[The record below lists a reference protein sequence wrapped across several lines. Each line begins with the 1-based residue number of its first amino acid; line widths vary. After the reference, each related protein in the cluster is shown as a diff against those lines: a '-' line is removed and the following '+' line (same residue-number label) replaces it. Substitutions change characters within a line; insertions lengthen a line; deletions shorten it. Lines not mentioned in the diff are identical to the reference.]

1 MMTGSLTLFGA
12 AGLLWGLVSHGAL
25 PDPHATPGAVDT
37 HVTQANIQQSIC
49 VPGYARSARP
59 PYATMRRLK
68 ADAMRR
74 EHPGERFSDFEFDH
88 LVSLALG
95 GAPLDRRNLW
105 LEPRTGPWGTAAKDE
120 LEYALWVDVCH
131 RGLPLAVARRAMA
144 TDWIGAYKRWVA
156 GQTHAKWHNDD

>member
-1 MMTGSLTLFGA
+1 MVGPLTLLGA
-12 AGLLWGLVSHGAL
+12 AGLLWGLGSHAAS
-25 PDPHATPGAVDT
+25 PDPHATPGAVDPS
-37 HVTQANIQQSIC
+37 VTQANIQQTIC
-49 VPGYARSARP
+49 VPGYARTARP
-59 PYATMRRLK
+59 PYGIMRGLK

-105 LEPRTGPWGTAAKDE
+105 LEPRTGPWGADAKDE
-120 LEYALWVDVCH
+120 LEYTLWVDVCH
-131 RGLPLAVARRAMA
+131 RGLPLAVAQRVMA

-156 GQTHAKWHNDD
+156 GRSHATWHHDD